1 MEWEARLAA
10 ALRRSSSGRLCA
22 GGTGGWWRSLP
33 FSQLPSFRLR
43 LCQMRLGRLDF
54 NSQLNGASTLL
65 QVSAAGE
72 DNLAAE
78 FAAASYRSLMTSRD
92 SAMHFS

>member
-1 MEWEARLAA
+1 
-10 ALRRSSSGRLCA
+10 
-22 GGTGGWWRSLP
+22 
-33 FSQLPSFRLR
+33 
-43 LCQMRLGRLDF
+43 MRLGRLDF

-92 SAMHFS
+92 SAVHLS